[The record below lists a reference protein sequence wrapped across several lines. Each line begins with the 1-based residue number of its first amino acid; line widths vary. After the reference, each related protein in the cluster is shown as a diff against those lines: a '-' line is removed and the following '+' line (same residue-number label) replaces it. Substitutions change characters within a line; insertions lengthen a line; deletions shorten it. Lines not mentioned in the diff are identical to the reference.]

1 VSSSIA
7 LVDPFALTVSPQ
19 AYVPRP
25 ACERAL
31 AELLRALR
39 EQGEPLAL
47 AGPPGL
53 GKTLLLHLLAER
65 VAGLLRPVYLPYPA
79 LSPEELCTC
88 VLAVLGPAA
97 AEEPIA
103 ALQASIR
110 SLHEE
115 GSALLLLVDDADAMP
130 LPTARWLGELAE
142 RSRAALRLV
151 IAATERA
158 ASSRTIAALGPA
170 VRVTR
175 LVEPMS
181 EAEALEY
188 VARRLAAAG
197 VPQATRERFDPP
209 TVRDLHRICGGNPR
223 RLHIAAAAVL
233 RGRPP
238 ELPEDWIVD
247 TGAAR
252 PSSSASASG
261 QLARG
266 RFGAGEVPDDQAEH
280 RQHQDQHDP

>member
-1 VSSSIA
+1 VSSAIG
-7 LVDPFALTVSPQ
+7 LLDPFALTVSPQ

-31 AELLRALR
+31 AALHAALR
-39 EQGEPLAL
+39 EQNGPLAL

-65 VAGLLRPVYLPYPA
+65 VAGGLRPVYLPYAA

-88 VLAVLGPAA
+88 VQAVLGPAGGEA
-97 AEEPIA
+97 PIA
-103 ALQASIR
+103 VLQASLR
-110 SLHEE
+110 GLHQK

-142 RSRAALRLV
+142 RSHPALRLV

-158 ASSRTIAALGPA
+158 ASNRTIAALGPS
-170 VRVTR
+170 VRVMR
-175 LVEPMS
+175 LAEPMS
-181 EAEALEY
+181 EAETFEY
-188 VARRLAAAG
+188 VDRRLAAAG
-197 VPQATRERFDPP
+197 VSEATRARFDPP
-209 TVRDLHRICGGNPR
+209 TVRDLHRICAGNPR

-247 TGAAR
+247 SGAPLSPEPPAA
-252 PSSSASASG
+252 PGSSPEP
-261 QLARG
+261 RG
-266 RFGAGEVPDDQAEH
+266 AEPPPQEPGT
-280 RQHQDQHDP
+280 R